1 MQHFTSYISFTMR
14 VYTSAN
20 STAAD
25 PDPTRVLHQLICLR
39 YAKRSQGTFVGAVL
53 QMMISVVDKIRKE
66 LIQI

>member
-20 STAAD
+20 STAAN
-25 PDPTRVLHQLICLR
+25 PDPAHCPSAIDLHAVCQAVSRHLCR
-39 YAKRSQGTFVGAVL
+39 AVL
-53 QMMISVVDKIRKE
+53 RMIISAVDKIRKE